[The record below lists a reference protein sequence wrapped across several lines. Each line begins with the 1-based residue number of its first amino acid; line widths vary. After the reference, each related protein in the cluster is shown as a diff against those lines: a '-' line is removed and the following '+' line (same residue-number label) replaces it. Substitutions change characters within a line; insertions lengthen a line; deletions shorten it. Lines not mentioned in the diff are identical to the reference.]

1 MKYIY
6 VEHEDIEQFREHMF
20 VDANVYQ
27 MSQGPL
33 QAFRK
38 SLVLDNVSLFY
49 RQEGAAIVA
58 TCLNLPD
65 QYLVSIPL
73 LDIIVNGKELTMEQ
87 LFVIAPNEV
96 IHHPIP
102 EDFQAFGICF
112 SKKQAQR
119 YLSSD
124 LLNAISKNSEAVRAN
139 KIALPFIAEF
149 KANVIAL
156 YEELFEKR
164 ELLNAEQISEYEKQ
178 LFLLIEQL
186 FSPLLQNSKSTGH
199 FIGSRRNIV
208 SRAIEYII
216 DNDIDDIPVQ
226 ELADKCFCSMRSL
239 EYAFK
244 SIYQITPKQFLTIRR
259 LHIVRGKIK
268 AQEFVTLKDLMLD
281 MGISNPGRFSAQ
293 YFKLFAEYP
302 KETWSR
308 FKAQ

>member
-33 QAFRK
+33 HAFRK
-38 SLVLDNVSLFY
+38 SLILDNVSLFY

-65 QYLVSIPL
+65 QFLLAIPL

-87 LFVIAPNEV
+87 LFVIAPDEV
-96 IHHPIP
+96 IHHPVP

-112 SKKQAQR
+112 TKNQALQ
-119 YLSSD
+119 YLSAE
-124 LLNAISKNSEAVRAN
+124 LLQAITKNAEAIRAN

-149 KANVIAL
+149 KTRVIAL
-156 YEELFEKR
+156 YEDLFANR
-164 ELLNAEQISEYEKQ
+164 EQVNAEQIADYEKT
-178 LFLLIEQL
+178 LFLLLEQL
-186 FSPLLQNSKSTGH
+186 FAPLLHQSKGTGH

-208 SRAIEYII
+208 SRAIEYIVE
-216 DNDIDDIPVQ
+216 NDIDDIPVQ
-226 ELADKCFCSMRSL
+226 ELADKCYCSMRSL

-259 LHIVRGKIK
+259 LHIVRDKIK
-268 AQEFVTLKDLMLD
+268 AQEFATLKDLMLD

-308 FKAQ
+308 FKVQ